1 MRYRARTALG
11 RRLQDDRRFR
21 IVIGAAATLAIN
33 LLYGAGHAVLGV
45 LDSSIWLLVMAA
57 YYILLGMMR
66 FGAVLT
72 EHRHTSERFVMRFCG
87 GMLMALALV
96 MGLATVISIAQ
107 ERAVPHGIVIMLM
120 IAIYTF
126 WKMTMA
132 IVHTVQAHQSG
143 TPLTRTIRNITLASA
158 LASLMTM
165 QRSMLVSFE
174 GDIPMQGAV
183 LLNALTGCAVCL
195 IVFLM
200 GLNMLFDEKGF
211 EKMAKSRLVKANQKI
226 AQTVVE
232 GYKKVEDAVVGGYKK
247 VEDGVVGGYKKIEDK
262 FVDQFL
268 TRDGE
273 TVEEAK
279 VRLKG
284 DKSLLNK
291 KNGTIHEV
299 TPKS

>member
-1 MRYRARTALG
+1 MRWRPRTRLG
-11 RRLQDDRRFR
+11 QHLAADRHFR
-21 IVIGAAATLAIN
+21 IVFSAGCTLAVNIF
-33 LLYGAGHAVLGV
+33 YGLAHAVFGV
-45 LDSSIWLLVMAA
+45 RDASAWLLVMAA
-57 YYILLGMMR
+57 YHILLGVMR

-72 EHRHTSERFVMRFCG
+72 EKRQSSERFVMRLCG
-87 GMLMALALV
+87 GMLMVLALV
-96 MGLATVISIAQ
+96 MGASTALSILQ
-107 ERAVPHGIVIMLM
+107 ERAVPHGMIVMLT

-174 GDIPMQGAV
+174 GDITAGETLILNICTGGAV
-183 LLNALTGCAVCL
+183 CIL
-195 IVFLM
+195 VFLM

-211 EKMAKSRLVKANQKI
+211 EKMAKSRIVKANQKI
-226 AQTVVE
+226 ADAVVK
-232 GYKKVEDAVVGGYKK
+232 GYKKVEETVVSAY
-247 VEDGVVGGYKKIEDK
+247 EKIEDK
-262 FVDQFL
+262 FVDQYL

-279 VRLKG
+279 ARLKG
-284 DKSLLNK
+284 EKKS
-291 KNGTIHEV
+291 E
-299 TPKS
+299 

>member
-1 MRYRARTALG
+1 MRYRARTAVG

-21 IVIGAAATLAIN
+21 IVTGAAATLAVN
-33 LLYGAGHAVLGV
+33 LLYGTGHAVLGLMDGSV
-45 LDSSIWLLVMAA
+45 WLLVMAA

-72 EHRHTSERFVMRFCG
+72 EYKHASEHFVMRFCG

-96 MGLATVISIAQ
+96 MGAATVISLIQ
-107 ERAVPHGIVIMLM
+107 ERAVPHGIVIMLI

-126 WKMTMA
+126 WKMTRA

-165 QRSMLVSFE
+165 QRSMLVSFQGE
-174 GDIPMQGAV
+174 ATAQEMMILNICTGAV
-183 LLNALTGCAVCL
+183 VCL
-195 IVFLM
+195 LVFLM
-200 GLNMLFDEKGF
+200 GLNMVFEEKGF
-211 EKMAKSRLVKANQKI
+211 DKMAKSKLVKANQKI

-232 GYKKVEDAVVGGYKK
+232 GYKKVEDAVVGGYR
-247 VEDGVVGGYKKIEDK
+247 KIEDK

-268 TRDGE
+268 TRDCE

-279 VRLKG
+279 ARLKAENTTE
-284 DKSLLNK
+284 K
-291 KNGTIHEV
+291 
-299 TPKS
+299 

>member
-1 MRYRARTALG
+1 MRYRARTAVG

-21 IVIGAAATLAIN
+21 IVASATATLAMN
-33 LLYGAGHAVLGV
+33 LLYGTGRAVLGLMDGSV
-45 LDSSIWLLVMAA
+45 WLLVMAA

-72 EHRHTSERFVMRFCG
+72 EYKHASERFVMRFCG
-87 GMLMALALV
+87 GMLMVLALV
-96 MGLATVISIAQ
+96 MGAATVISLIQ
-107 ERAVPHGIVIMLM
+107 ERAVPHGIVIMLI

-165 QRSMLVSFE
+165 QRSMLVSF
-174 GDIPMQGAV
+174 QGEATAQEMMI
-183 LLNALTGCAVCL
+183 LNICTGTAVCL
-195 IVFLM
+195 LVFLM
-200 GLNMLFDEKGF
+200 GLNMVFDEKGF
-211 EKMAKSRLVKANQKI
+211 EKMAKSKLVKANQKI

-247 VEDGVVGGYKKIEDK
+247 VEGGVVGGYRKIEDK

-279 VRLKG
+279 ARLKAE
-284 DKSLLNK
+284 N
-291 KNGTIHEV
+291 TTEE
-299 TPKS
+299 

>member
-1 MRYRARTALG
+1 MRYRARTAVG
-11 RRLQDDRRFR
+11 QRLQADRRFR
-21 IVIGAAATLAIN
+21 IVASATATLAMN
-33 LLYGAGHAVLGV
+33 LLYGTGHAVLGLMDGSV
-45 LDSSIWLLVMAA
+45 WLLVMAA

-72 EHRHTSERFVMRFCG
+72 EYKHASERFVMRFCG
-87 GMLMALALV
+87 GMLMVLALV
-96 MGLATVISIAQ
+96 MGAATVISLIQ
-107 ERAVPHGIVIMLM
+107 ERAVPHGIVIMLI

-165 QRSMLVSFE
+165 QRSMLVSF
-174 GDIPMQGAV
+174 QGEATAQEMMI
-183 LLNALTGCAVCL
+183 LNICTGAAVCL
-195 IVFLM
+195 LVFLM
-200 GLNMLFDEKGF
+200 GLNMVFEEKGF
-211 EKMAKSRLVKANQKI
+211 EKMAKSKLVKANQKI
-226 AQTVVE
+226 VQTVVE

-247 VEDGVVGGYKKIEDK
+247 VEGGVVGGYRKIEDK

-279 VRLKG
+279 ARLKAE
-284 DKSLLNK
+284 N
-291 KNGTIHEV
+291 TTEE
-299 TPKS
+299 

>member
-1 MRYRARTALG
+1 MRYRARTAVG

-21 IVIGAAATLAIN
+21 IVASATATLAMN
-33 LLYGAGHAVLGV
+33 LLYGTGHAVLG
-45 LDSSIWLLVMAA
+45 LMDGSLWLLVMAA
-57 YYILLGMMR
+57 YYILLVLMR
-66 FGAVLT
+66 FCAVLT
-72 EHRHTSERFVMRFCG
+72 ERKHASERFVMRFCG
-87 GMLMALALV
+87 GMLMVLALV
-96 MGLATVISIAQ
+96 MSAATVISLIQ
-107 ERAVPHGIVIMLM
+107 ERAVPHGIVIMLI

-165 QRSMLVSFE
+165 QRSMLVSF
-174 GDIPMQGAV
+174 QGEATAQEMMI
-183 LLNALTGCAVCL
+183 LNICTGTAVCL
-195 IVFLM
+195 LVFLM
-200 GLNMLFDEKGF
+200 GLNMVFEEKGF
-211 EKMAKSRLVKANQKI
+211 EKMAKSKLVKANQKI

-247 VEDGVVGGYKKIEDK
+247 VEGGVVGGYRKIEDK

-279 VRLKG
+279 ARLKAE
-284 DKSLLNK
+284 NK
-291 KNGTIHEV
+291 TEE
-299 TPKS
+299 

>member
-1 MRYRARTALG
+1 MRYRARTAVG

-21 IVIGAAATLAIN
+21 IVASATATLAMN
-33 LLYGAGHAVLGV
+33 LLYGTGHAVLGLMDGSV
-45 LDSSIWLLVMAA
+45 WLLVMAA

-72 EHRHTSERFVMRFCG
+72 EYKHASERFVMRFCG
-87 GMLMALALV
+87 GMLMVLALV
-96 MGLATVISIAQ
+96 MGAATVISLIQ
-107 ERAVPHGIVIMLM
+107 ERAVPHGIVIMLI

-165 QRSMLVSFE
+165 QRSMLVSF
-174 GDIPMQGAV
+174 QGEATAQEMMI
-183 LLNALTGCAVCL
+183 LNICTGTAVCL
-195 IVFLM
+195 LVFLM
-200 GLNMLFDEKGF
+200 GLNMVFDEKGF
-211 EKMAKSRLVKANQKI
+211 EKMAKSKLVKANQKI

-247 VEDGVVGGYKKIEDK
+247 VEGGVVGGYRKIEDK

-279 VRLKG
+279 ARLKAE
-284 DKSLLNK
+284 N
-291 KNGTIHEV
+291 TTEE
-299 TPKS
+299 

>member
-1 MRYRARTALG
+1 MRYRARTAVG

-21 IVIGAAATLAIN
+21 IVTGAAATLAVN
-33 LLYGAGHAVLGV
+33 LLYGTGHAVLGLMDGSV
-45 LDSSIWLLVMAA
+45 WLLVMAA
-57 YYILLGMMR
+57 YCILLGMMR

-72 EHRHTSERFVMRFCG
+72 EYKHASEHFVMRFCG

-96 MGLATVISIAQ
+96 MGAATVISLIQ
-107 ERAVPHGIVIMLM
+107 ERAVPHGIVIMLI
-120 IAIYTF
+120 IALYTF

-158 LASLMTM
+158 FASLMTM
-165 QRSMLVSFE
+165 QRSMLVSF
-174 GDIPMQGAV
+174 QGEATAQEMMI
-183 LLNALTGCAVCL
+183 LNICTGTAVCL
-195 IVFLM
+195 LVFLM
-200 GLNMLFDEKGF
+200 GLNMVFEERGF
-211 EKMAKSRLVKANQKI
+211 EKMAKSKLVKANQKI

-247 VEDGVVGGYKKIEDK
+247 VEGGVVGGYRKIEDK

-279 VRLKG
+279 ARLKAE
-284 DKSLLNK
+284 NK
-291 KNGTIHEV
+291 TEK
-299 TPKS
+299 

>member
-1 MRYRARTALG
+1 MRYRARTAVG
-11 RRLQDDRRFR
+11 RRLQSDRRFR
-21 IVIGAAATLAIN
+21 IVAGAAANLAVN
-33 LLYGAGHAVLGV
+33 LLYGAGHAVLGL
-45 LDSSIWLLVMAA
+45 LDGSVWLLVMAA
-57 YYILLGMMR
+57 YYILLGVMR

-72 EHRHTSERFVMRFCG
+72 ERKHASERFVMRFCG

-96 MGLATVISIAQ
+96 LAGSTVISLMQ
-107 ERAVPHGIVIMLM
+107 ERSVPHGMILM
-120 IAIYTF
+120 ITIAAYTF

-132 IVHTVQAHQSG
+132 IIHTVQAHQSG
-143 TPLTRTIRNITLASA
+143 TPLTCTIRNITLASA

-174 GDIPMQGAV
+174 GDITGAEMLV
-183 LLNALTGCAVCL
+183 LNIMTGSAVCL
-195 IVFLM
+195 LVFLM

-211 EKMAKSRLVKANQKI
+211 EKMAKSKLVRANQKI

-247 VEDGVVGGYKKIEDK
+247 VEGGVVGGYRKIEDK

-268 TRDGE
+268 TREGE

-279 VRLKG
+279 ARLKAE
-284 DKSLLNK
+284 NK
-291 KNGTIHEV
+291 TEE
-299 TPKS
+299 

>member
-1 MRYRARTALG
+1 MRYRARTAVG

-21 IVIGAAATLAIN
+21 IVASATATLAMN
-33 LLYGAGHAVLGV
+33 LLYGTGHAVLG
-45 LDSSIWLLVMAA
+45 LMDGSLWLLVMAA

-72 EHRHTSERFVMRFCG
+72 ERKHASERFVMRFCG
-87 GMLMALALV
+87 GMLMVLALV
-96 MGLATVISIAQ
+96 MSAATVISLIQ
-107 ERAVPHGIVIMLM
+107 ERAVPHGIVIMLI

-165 QRSMLVSFE
+165 QRSMLVSF
-174 GDIPMQGAV
+174 QGEATAQEMMI
-183 LLNALTGCAVCL
+183 LNICTGTAVCL
-195 IVFLM
+195 LVFLM
-200 GLNMLFDEKGF
+200 GLNMVFEEKGF
-211 EKMAKSRLVKANQKI
+211 EKMAKSKLVKANQKI

-247 VEDGVVGGYKKIEDK
+247 VEGGVVGGYRKIEDK

-279 VRLKG
+279 ARLKAE
-284 DKSLLNK
+284 NK
-291 KNGTIHEV
+291 TEE
-299 TPKS
+299 

>member
-1 MRYRARTALG
+1 MRWRPRTRLG
-11 RRLQDDRRFR
+11 QHLAADRRFR
-21 IVIGAAATLAIN
+21 IVFFAGCTLAVNI
-33 LLYGAGHAVLGV
+33 LYGLAHAVFGV
-45 LDSSIWLLVMAA
+45 LDASAWLLVLAA
-57 YYILLGMMR
+57 YHILLGVMR

-72 EHRHTSERFVMRFCG
+72 EKRQSSERFVMRLCG

-96 MGLATVISIAQ
+96 MGASTALSILQ
-107 ERAVPHGIVIMLM
+107 ERAVPHGMIVMLT

-132 IVHTVQAHQSG
+132 IVHTVQAHQCG

-174 GDIPMQGAV
+174 ADITAGETLVLNICTGGAV
-183 LLNALTGCAVCL
+183 CIL
-195 IVFLM
+195 VFLM

-211 EKMAKSRLVKANQKI
+211 DKMAKSRIVKANQKI
-226 AQTVVE
+226 AEAVVS
-232 GYKKVEDAVVGGYKK
+232 GYKKVEETVVGAY
-247 VEDGVVGGYKKIEDK
+247 EKIEDK
-262 FVDQFL
+262 FVDQYL

-279 VRLKG
+279 ARLKG
-284 DKSLLNK
+284 DK
-291 KNGTIHEV
+291 
-299 TPKS
+299 KSEE